1 MLDSDRQQVDELLRK
16 ALDRALIIHLPE
28 PASALPQAPCTKG
41 SSVAPCQAG
50 PSRGSTGAKTTR
62 AATRIPSNSTSR
74 VPGYKPAADK
84 PLMPLPGAAPAP
96 DAQSFSGA
104 PASTGARA
112 AAHSSRASGTCPG
125 QQAAPPERGFP
136 HVEPPT
142 FSAIERV
149 LQRRQRIEE
158 LQKLPSHAADACPE
172 AASAQACSNAL
183 ENRGQRTEREL
194 LAGLAFSCPVACSSA
209 RQHKDRASTGAVAL
223 PQCRAP
229 VTQGRERHVLCL
241 RSPNRP
247 ENPMTTQQ
255 PPGEASR
262 KTRACEESAQCQ
274 CSGNSDKCAA
284 GSEDID
290 AATCRATA
298 LETAGDCQERFQGI
312 GGRYCRTR
320 EQERKLDRRASVE
333 AEALQEYRQ
342 LRNLR
347 ARRSHAALLI
357 QVRT

>member
-1 MLDSDRQQVDELLRK
+1 MLDCDRQQVDELLRK
-16 ALDRALIIHLPE
+16 ELDRAHIIHLPE

-50 PSRGSTGAKTTR
+50 PSRGSSGAKTTR

-74 VPGYKPAADK
+74 VLGYKPTADK
-84 PLMPLPGAAPAP
+84 PLMPLPGAALAP
-96 DAQSFSGA
+96 NAQSIYGA
-104 PASTGARA
+104 PASTGAHA
-112 AAHSSRASGTCPG
+112 AAHTYGASGTSEG
-125 QQAAPPERGFP
+125 QQAAPPERGSP
-136 HVEPPT
+136 HVEPRT

-172 AASAQACSNAL
+172 AASAQACSDAL
-183 ENRGQRTEREL
+183 ENRGHRTEREL
-194 LAGLAFSCPVACSSA
+194 LASLAFSCPVACSSA

-223 PQCRAP
+223 SQCRVQ
-229 VTQGRERHVLCL
+229 VTQGKERNVLCL

-262 KTRACEESAQCQ
+262 KTRACKQSAQCQ
-274 CSGNSDKCAA
+274 CGGNSDQCTA
-284 GSEDID
+284 GSEGID
-290 AATCRATA
+290 EATCRATA
-298 LETAGDCQERFQGI
+298 LETAGDCQKRFQGI
-312 GGRYCRTR
+312 GGSNCKTR
-320 EQERKLDRRASVE
+320 KQERQLDRRASVE
-333 AEALQEYRQ
+333 AEALHEYRQ

-357 QVRT
+357 QVCT